1 MEKVIN
7 DVLFTEEIGAAC
19 ETLSI
24 VLFGVTTM
32 LELIFAISVVGSNK
46 LEMTEEETLTV
57 AVLVINVEFSDAWK
71 NEDDARCKVEFPEG
85 GKNCRLS
92 EDLLMLTAL
101 DDRICPELCI
111 PNDIVLLILTAEEVA
126 ITVLF

>member
-1 MEKVIN
+1 
-7 DVLFTEEIGAAC
+7 
-19 ETLSI
+19 
-24 VLFGVTTM
+24 M
-32 LELIFAISVVGSNK
+32 LELIFVISVVGSNK
-46 LEMTEEETLTV
+46 LEMAEEETFTV
-57 AVLVINVEFSDAWK
+57 AVLVINDEFSDECK

-85 GKNCRLS
+85 CNCRLS
-92 EDLLMLTAL
+92 EDLLMLTALDEDLLMLTAL

>member
-1 MEKVIN
+1 
-7 DVLFTEEIGAAC
+7 
-19 ETLSI
+19 
-24 VLFGVTTM
+24 M

-46 LEMTEEETLTV
+46 LEMAEEETFTV
-57 AVLVINVEFSDAWK
+57 AVLVINVEFSDACK

-85 GKNCRLS
+85 CNCRLS

-126 ITVLF
+126 ITVWF

>member
-1 MEKVIN
+1 MNKVIN
-7 DVLFTEEIGAAC
+7 DVLSTEEIGAAC
-19 ETLSI
+19 ETLAI
-24 VLFGVTTM
+24 VWFGETMM
-32 LELIFAISVVGSNK
+32 LELIFAISVVASNK
-46 LEMTEEETLTV
+46 LELTEEETSTV
-57 AVLVINVEFSDAWK
+57 AVLVINVEFSDECK

-85 GKNCRLS
+85 GNCRLS
-92 EDLLMLTAL
+92 EDVLMLTAL